1 MLCYDILGIIG
12 QNIVY
17 KRNYIRCIQE
27 LNNKFDDIH
36 IKDAQYNERY
46 FIYNYFFHIVKG
58 KFINNIYD
66 DYEDEI
72 DDYFFY
78 KYLLE
83 NVKYKLEEYKF
94 GQITELEPHKNAE
107 IMKIIHKYEKENR
120 FIQK

>member
-1 MLCYDILGIIG
+1 MLCYDILEMIG
-12 QNIVY
+12 QNINY

-27 LNNKFDDIH
+27 LNNKFDDVNIND
-36 IKDAQYNERY
+36 IQYNERY
-46 FIYNYFFHIVKG
+46 FIYNYFFHLVKG

-83 NVKYKLEEYKF
+83 RVKYKLEEYKF
-94 GQITELEPHKNAE
+94 GKITELESQKKAE
-107 IMKIIHKYEKENR
+107 IMKIIHKFEKENR
-120 FIQK
+120 FINK